1 MSDLKTQLDMKGAK
15 KVRGEAIA
23 SEESEQARR
32 QRSSVILKTEA
43 EELAM

>member
-1 MSDLKTQLDMKGAK
+1 MKGAK

-23 SEESEQARR
+23 SEEKESEQARR